1 MLLNPCSKHVIN
13 SVYFCGDGGYPI
25 RRNSHHCSYDVIDST
40 TNKVVSF
47 GLVEKCSNFH
57 PDESFHLTS
66 NMLES
71 EAKRRS
77 FNDLQD
83 VKAKVK
89 GFTVDGDNKNKK
101 ILEDEGL
108 AELQTRD
115 PNHLSICFNKYLV
128 AELGLYKGM
137 IPGITDCFHG
147 LRDKI
152 KNWYSFLIHSN
163 YDSNIKK
170 YAWSTT
176 VNHLLGDHDG
186 CLPHTPTDFIWFTG
200 HEFPSTAIKLK
211 EILEKKEKDFDEVTF
226 NCNTNLNESFHREQ
240 LVYSPKN
247 LYFPVS
253 QETRDYLA
261 ILRHNEGP
269 AFELELRKRLNLNEI
284 DSIYQNCQKAFIF
297 SFS

>member
-13 SVYFCGDGGYPI
+13 SVYFCGDGRYPI

-47 GLVEKCSNFH
+47 GLVDKCSNFH

-152 KNWYSFLIHSN
+152 KNWYSYTWNNRLFPWIVSLYILIM
-163 YDSNIKK
+163 IPILK
-170 YAWSTT
+170 STLGQRRLIICLEIT
-176 VNHLLGDHDG
+176 MDACLILQQILYGLLDM
-186 CLPHTPTDFIWFTG
+186 
-200 HEFPSTAIKLK
+200 
-211 EILEKKEKDFDEVTF
+211 
-226 NCNTNLNESFHREQ
+226 SFQ
-240 LVYSPKN
+240 VL
-247 LYFPVS
+247 
-253 QETRDYLA
+253 Q
-261 ILRHNEGP
+261 
-269 AFELELRKRLNLNEI
+269 
-284 DSIYQNCQKAFIF
+284 
-297 SFS
+297 